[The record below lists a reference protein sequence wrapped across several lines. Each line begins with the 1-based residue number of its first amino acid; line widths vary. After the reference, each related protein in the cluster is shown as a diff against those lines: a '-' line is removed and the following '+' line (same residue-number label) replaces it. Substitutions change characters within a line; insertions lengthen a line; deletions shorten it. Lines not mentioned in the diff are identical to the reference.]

1 MDEDKKSAP
10 TTTRGMGKQISRRA
24 ALTRLGLAAS
34 AVYIAP
40 VLAPLNRAAAKG
52 SKDAS
57 QWSGATQGGSGSKG
71 GKGSKR

>member
-1 MDEDKKSAP
+1 MDEDKKPAP
-10 TTTRGMGKQISRRA
+10 TTTRGLDKQINRRA

-40 VLAPLNRAAAKG
+40 MLAPLNQAAAEG
-52 SKDAS
+52 SKKDAS
-57 QWSGATQGGSGSKG
+57 QWSGATQGSSGS